1 MNLQD
6 VMILVGAVAV
16 IGVVAILF
24 KRGLLGGTKTV
35 DTPVGSAK
43 P

>member
-1 MNLQD
+1 MNLQT

-24 KRGLLGGTKTV
+24 KRGILGGTKTAE
-35 DTPVGSAK
+35 TPAGAAK